1 MKASPGDSGCGKK
14 AVKEIP
20 TNSAMSAIGILLKFR
35 FTRFDAA
42 LYIEPRAL
50 PNRVVVADSDGS
62 CSSASVPPELSL
74 LKTRTF
80 VVAQRLFGFLPSI
93 RPNGTNSCCRLLRNL
108 FLIDGMFVLSKTKF
122 IPIASGFPFLLLFL
136 PSSISP
142 SNVVVVVVVV
152 VVVALLLLLVDFL
165 SSIFFVVTAA
175 RQRR

>member
-108 FLIDGMFVLSKTKF
+108 FPIDGMFVLSKTKF

-136 PSSISP
+136 PSFISP
-142 SNVVVVVVVV
+142 SNVVVVAV

>member
-93 RPNGTNSCCRLLRNL
+93 RPNGTNSCCRLLRSL
-108 FLIDGMFVLSKTKF
+108 FPIGGMFVLSKTKF

-136 PSSISP
+136 TSFISP
-142 SNVVVVVVVV
+142 SIVVVVV

>member
-108 FLIDGMFVLSKTKF
+108 FPIDGMFVLSKTKF

-152 VVVALLLLLVDFL
+152 VALLLLLVDFL